1 MDGRKAENY
10 SNNAQR
16 IRVITEDWVDSNMFC
31 PYCMEEY
38 ELKSKGALLV
48 IRCYMWVHLTGELSP
63 DPKIIVDEYQK
74 TRHSDHPKEYYK
86 NFKGILVTD
95 GLAQYHKIAR
105 KLEHLG
111 NANCGDNKPYSRTG
125 IRLTV
130 NENMQKS

>member
-1 MDGRKAENY
+1 
-10 SNNAQR
+10 
-16 IRVITEDWVDSNMFC
+16 
-31 PYCMEEY
+31 
-38 ELKSKGALLV
+38 
-48 IRCYMWVHLTGELSP
+48 MWVHLTGELSP

-95 GLAQYHKIAR
+95 GLAQFHKIAR

-111 NANCGDNKPYSRTG
+111 NANCWDNKPYSRTG

-130 NENMQKS
+130 IENMQIS

>member
-1 MDGRKAENY
+1 
-10 SNNAQR
+10 
-16 IRVITEDWVDSNMFC
+16 
-31 PYCMEEY
+31 
-38 ELKSKGALLV
+38 
-48 IRCYMWVHLTGELSP
+48 MWVHLTGELSP

-111 NANCGDNKPYSRTG
+111 NANCWDNKPYSRTG

-130 NENMQKS
+130 NEICRNRENRKKGAALSPVQQIAREATERIAVIFNTDNFCKGK